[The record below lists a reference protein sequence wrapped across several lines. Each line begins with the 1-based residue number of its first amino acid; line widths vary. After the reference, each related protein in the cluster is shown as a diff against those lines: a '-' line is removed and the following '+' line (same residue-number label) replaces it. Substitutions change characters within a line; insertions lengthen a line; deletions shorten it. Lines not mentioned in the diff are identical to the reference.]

1 MSEEIKKILIIL
13 LTPFLSFN
21 LLSEIDTKDEIKQLS
36 SITESII
43 KLKDKRDEAKEWHLI
58 PLPFRKTKDDYTEA
72 IENIMSSVE
81 KTLYEYDYL
90 NLVLEINQKK
100 SQIREIKQEITNL
113 KEEKYFAKSSEEA
126 RWYQSSKDTFAEK
139 IKTKELEKEELLE
152 NISKLES
159 TLAQKINTV
168 GIYMSKEK
176 IKVYTSSADT
186 YEFVMQVSTFNY
198 IKDLNQEIGELLK
211 ENPDAA
217 VRYYG
222 TYLAMTE
229 FLAYILNSS
238 IRTYDEIYLTKIKSL
253 INETN
258 ETIKISKKLLRQTSP
273 GNGRLTLQK
282 NIKTNNFNLEVLKE
296 YEAYLKNKRAA
307 LVSKYKANEVTYGV
321 AYSSYATAKTS
332 QEILYLINQ
341 AEDQI
346 TKLSRVILP
355 EITPFENNLVEEKW
369 LEISSQIS
377 ETNEQFM

>member
-1 MSEEIKKILIIL
+1 MAKTT
-13 LTPFLSFN
+13 LTFFIAISFSFN
-21 LLSEIDTKDEIKQLS
+21 LLSDIDTKDQIKELS

-43 KLKDKRDEAKEWHLI
+43 KLKEKRDEAREWHLI

-72 IENIMSSVE
+72 IEDIMSSVE

-90 NLVLEINQKK
+90 GLVSEINQKK
-100 SQIREIKQEITNL
+100 RQIKKIKEQITAL

-126 RWYQSSKDTFAEK
+126 RWYQSSKDDFADK
-139 IKTKELEKEELLE
+139 IKKKELEKEELLE

-159 TLAQKINTV
+159 TLAQRIKAV

-176 IKVYTSSADT
+176 IKVYTSSSDT

-198 IKDLNQEIGELLK
+198 IKDLNSEIGNLLK

-238 IRTYDEIYLTKIKSL
+238 IRTYDEVYLTKIKSL
-253 INETN
+253 IDETN
-258 ETIKISKKLLRQTSP
+258 ETIKTSRKLLRQAST
-273 GNGRLTLQK
+273 GDGRLTLQK
-282 NIKTNNFNLEVLKE
+282 NIKTNNFNLMVLKQ
-296 YEAYLKNKRAA
+296 YESYLKNKKAA

-321 AYSSYATAKTS
+321 VYSSYATAKTS

-341 AEDQI
+341 AEDQM
-346 TKLSRVILP
+346 TRLSRVILP
-355 EITPFENNLVEEKW
+355 EIIPFENNLIEEKW
-369 LEISSQIS
+369 LEISTQIS
-377 ETNEQFM
+377 ESND